1 MNKLRKILLFLLL
14 IPIIEIAVV
23 LISGKL
29 IGAMYTLVL
38 IIVTGILG
46 IYLAKTQGVKAFKD
60 IQQAIQNGQP
70 PGNAMINGLLI
81 FIGGMF
87 LVLPGFV
94 SDIIGLLLVF
104 RPTRNLFKPLLYYW
118 LRKKMKNGQVIL
130 IQK

>member
-81 FIGGMF
+81 FIGGLF

-104 RPTRNLFKPLLYYW
+104 GPTRNLFKPILYYW

>member
-1 MNKLRKILLFLLL
+1 MRKILLFLLL

>member
-1 MNKLRKILLFLLL
+1 MKKILLFLIL

-23 LISGKL
+23 LLSGKL
-29 IGAMYTLVL
+29 IGAMYTLIL
-38 IIVTGILG
+38 IVVTGILG
-46 IYLAKTQGVKAFKD
+46 IYLAKTQGVKAFRD

-70 PGNAMINGLLI
+70 PGHAMINGLLI
-81 FIGGMF
+81 FIGGVF

-94 SDIIGLLLVF
+94 SDIIGILLVF
-104 RPTRNLFKPLLYYW
+104 SPTRNLFKPMLYYW